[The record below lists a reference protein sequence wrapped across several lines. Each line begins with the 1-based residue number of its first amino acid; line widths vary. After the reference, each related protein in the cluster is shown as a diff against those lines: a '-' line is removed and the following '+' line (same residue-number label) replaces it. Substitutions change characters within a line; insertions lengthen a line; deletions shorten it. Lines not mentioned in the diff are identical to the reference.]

1 MSHPLYQLGSESFP
15 LRDNPAGTQRSSLC
29 RQIMGGRDLSGTFK
43 TSRMDEAVQ
52 HVTGGLLSIGGVFS
66 RSYNIQPPRFGMTEG
81 EFKDLLNV
89 ADYSKAK
96 GFKAEDI
103 KKHGVFDQSG
113 IGKYLVKVGP
123 GYVQSE
129 SGPFVLDLG
138 AIVKRAVTGANT

>member
-113 IGKYLVKVGP
+113 MENIWLRSGP
-123 GYVQSE
+123 GMSK
-129 SGPFVLDLG
+129 
-138 AIVKRAVTGANT
+138 ARAGHLF